1 MTSTPAADPLLIPI
15 PGFWNFALTDPERV
29 AIVDHDGSQMTF
41 GALRD
46 RVNQLSHALRELA
59 PGDDAQIAAV
69 TSNRGDFMTWVLA
82 CGQIG
87 VRYTPISSHLTEA
100 EVAYIVRDSGSD
112 VVLVDATTASFAAPA
127 ARASGLDDDHVI
139 SLDRGLGMTTLDEL
153 IAGHSTELP
162 SDRRTGTS
170 MLYTSGTSGR
180 PKGVRPD
187 RRDVEPEMAAMRIA
201 GNLTRWGID
210 PLAEVGNGVS
220 LVTSPMYH
228 AAPIAYTTL
237 ALHLGHTCV
246 IMSRFDAMKSLELV
260 ERERV
265 TWMHVVPTMMKR
277 WLDLDEAITRAMDLS
292 SLRWIIH
299 GAAPCPVDV
308 KRRTIQWL
316 GPIVYEYYASTEA
329 GGTSILPDDWLE
341 HPGSVGRPWGEA
353 AIRILSDDGH
363 DLAAGEAGMIYMRN
377 LRPFIYHND
386 PQKTAA
392 GQADGGEFVTVGDYG
407 YLDENGYLWLLDR
420 RTDLVIS
427 GGVNVYPAEIE
438 AMLLEHPAVADAGAV
453 GIPHDDLGQVV
464 LAVVEPRDPDVDA
477 DELIESLHA
486 HCKANL
492 GSAKRPRVIEIGDVP
507 RSATGKVL
515 RRQIRERHGAS

>member
-15 PGFWNFALTDPERV
+15 PGFWNFALQDPDRV
-29 AIVDHDGSQMTF
+29 AIVDHDGSRISF

-59 PGDDAQIAAV
+59 PGDNAQIAAV
-69 TSNRGDFMTWVLA
+69 TSNRADFMTWVMA
-82 CGQIG
+82 CAQIG

-100 EVAYIVRDSGSD
+100 EIAYIVQDSGSD
-112 VVLVDATTASFAAPA
+112 AVFVDAVTAKAAAPA
-127 ARASGLDDDHVI
+127 ARASGLDEDHVI
-139 SLDRGLGMTTLDEL
+139 SLDPGLGLPTLDEL
-153 IAGHSTELP
+153 IAGQPTELP
-162 SDRRTGTS
+162 PDRLTGTS

-180 PKGVRPD
+180 PKGVKPD
-187 RRDVEPEMAAMRIA
+187 RREAVPELAAMRIA

-210 PLAEVGNGVS
+210 PLAEVGQGIC
-220 LVTSPMYH
+220 LVTSPLYH

-260 ERERV
+260 EAERV

-277 WLDLDEAITRAMDLS
+277 WLDLDESVTREMDLR
-292 SLRWIIH
+292 SLRWILH

-308 KRRTIQWL
+308 KRRIIEWM
-316 GPIVYEYYASTEA
+316 GPIVYEYYAATEA
-329 GGTSILPDDWLE
+329 GGTIILPDDWME

-353 AIRILSDDGH
+353 AIRILSDDGD
-363 DLAAGEAGMIYMRN
+363 DLPAGEAGMIYMRN

-386 PQKTAA
+386 PEKTQAA
-392 GQADGGEFVTVGDYG
+392 QADGGEFVTVGDYG
-407 YLDENGYLWLLDR
+407 YVDDEGYLWLLDR

-438 AMLLEHPAVADAGAV
+438 AKLLEHPAVADAGAV
-453 GIPHDDLGQVV
+453 GIPHEDLGQTV
-464 LAVVEPRDPDVDA
+464 LAVVEPRDRDIDA

-486 HCKANL
+486 FCKDNL
-492 GSAKRPRVIEIGDVP
+492 GSAKRPRAIVVGDVP

-515 RRQIRERHGAS
+515 RRTLREQHTP